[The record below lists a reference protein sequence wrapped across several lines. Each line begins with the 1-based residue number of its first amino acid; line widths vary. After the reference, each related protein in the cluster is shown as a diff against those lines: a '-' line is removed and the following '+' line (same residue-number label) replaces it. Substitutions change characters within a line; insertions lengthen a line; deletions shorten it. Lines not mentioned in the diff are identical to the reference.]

1 MNKRE
6 GVSYQEL
13 LKDPDVKNWNEN
25 IKAGSI
31 ITGEVYLRT
40 LGLYCKLNNTDPRK
54 ILEDAREGKLKKDF
68 MAFVRKLENE
78 GKAGSYIVR
87 FKKVISS
94 WVKFNDISLDLRSIK
109 IKEASRNPTVEDERV
124 PTQEE
129 LSKIITVSSL
139 RGRVSIALMAF
150 SGLRPETIGNFNG
163 TDGLKLSDL
172 PELRINEGKIEFVK
186 IPTIVRVRSTLSK
199 KRHEYM
205 TFLPEEGCNYIKEY
219 LESRMKE
226 GEKLTYDSPVIRL
239 EGPIPGTHERPRTQL
254 VTREIRKSM
263 RKLNFKWRPYVLRS
277 YFSMA
282 LDLSENKGIISH
294 NWREYWMGHTGDIS
308 ARYSTNKKL
317 SPEMIEEMRETYKKC
332 SAYLETGRKALTE
345 EEKEQLNK
353 DVKKWYLSALGF
365 TDEEIVKDNL
375 LELEPEELQ
384 QKVREKLKLTM
395 NNGHPQ
401 KIIPIKELRKYIEE
415 GWEYIR
421 DLGDKEAIVRLPN
434 NQ

>member
-1 MNKRE
+1 M
-6 GVSYQEL
+6 
-13 LKDPDVKNWNEN
+13 
-25 IKAGSI
+25 
-31 ITGEVYLRT
+31 RT
-40 LGLYCKLNNTDPRK
+40 LGLYCKLNNTNPRK

-68 MAFVRKLENE
+68 MAYVRKLENE

-94 WVKFNDISLDLRSIK
+94 WVKFNDISLDLRSVR

-150 SGLRPETIGNFNG
+150 SGLRPETIGNFKG

-186 IPTIVRVRSTLSK
+186 VPTIIRVRSTLSK

-226 GEKLTYDSPVIRL
+226 GEKLTYDSPLITL

-254 VTREIRKSM
+254 VTRDIRKAM
-263 RKLNFKWRPYVLRS
+263 RKLNFNWRPYVLRS

-282 LDLSENKGIISH
+282 LDIAENKGIVSH

-332 SAYLETGRKALTE
+332 SPYLETGRKALTE
-345 EEKEQLNK
+345 EEKEQLNRE
-353 DVKKWYLSALGF
+353 VKKWHLSALGF
-365 TDEEIVKDNL
+365 TDEEIAKDNL
-375 LELEPEELQ
+375 LELEPGELQ
-384 QKVREKLKLTM
+384 QKVREKLKLNM

-401 KIIPIKELRKYIEE
+401 KIIPINELRKYIEK
-415 GWEYIR
+415 GWEYIK
-421 DLGDKEAIVRLPN
+421 DLGDKEAIVRLPGN
-434 NQ
+434 

>member
-1 MNKRE
+1 MNKKE
-6 GVSYQEL
+6 GTSYQEL
-13 LKDPDVKNWNEN
+13 LKDPEVKNWNEN

-54 ILEDAREGKLKKDF
+54 ILEDAKEGKLKKDF
-68 MAFVRKLENE
+68 MVFVRKLENE

-94 WVKFNDISLDLRSIK
+94 WVKFNDISLDLRSVR
-109 IKEASRNPTVEDERV
+109 IKETSRNPTVEDERV

-150 SGLRPETIGNFNG
+150 SGLRPETIGNFKG

-186 IPTIVRVRSTLSK
+186 VPTIIRVRSTLSK

-205 TFLPEEGCNYIKEY
+205 TFLPEEGCNYVKEY

-226 GEKLTYDSPVIRL
+226 GEKLTYDSPLITL

-254 VTREIRKSM
+254 VTREIRKSI

-317 SPEMIEEMRETYKKC
+317 SPEMIEEMREIYKKC

-384 QKVREKLKLTM
+384 QKVREKLKLNM

-401 KIIPIKELRKYIEE
+401 KIIPINELRKYIEE

-421 DLGDKEAIVRLPN
+421 DLGDKEAIVRLPGN
-434 NQ
+434 

>member
-1 MNKRE
+1 MNKKE
-6 GVSYQEL
+6 GESYQEL
-13 LKDPDVKNWNEN
+13 LKDPELKNWNEN

-31 ITGEVYLRT
+31 ITGDVYLRT

-54 ILEDAREGKLKKDF
+54 ILEDAKEGKLKKDF
-68 MAFVRKLENE
+68 MVFVRKLENE

-94 WVKFNDISLDLRSIK
+94 WVKFNDISLDLRSVR

-150 SGLRPETIGNFNG
+150 SGLRPETIGNFKG

-186 IPTIVRVRSTLSK
+186 VPTIVRVRSTLSK

-205 TFLPEEGCNYIKEY
+205 TFLPEEGCNYVKEY

-226 GEKLTYDSPVIRL
+226 GEKLTYDSPLITL

-254 VTREIRKSM
+254 VTRDIRKAM
-263 RKLNFKWRPYVLRS
+263 RKLNFEWRPYVLRS

-282 LDLSENKGIISH
+282 LDIAENKGIVSH

-332 SAYLETGRKALTE
+332 SPYLETGRKALTE
-345 EEKEQLNK
+345 EEKEQLNRE
-353 DVKKWYLSALGF
+353 VKKWYLSALGF

-384 QKVREKLKLTM
+384 QKVREKLKLNM

-401 KIIPIKELRKYIEE
+401 KIIPVKELRKYIEE

-421 DLGDKEAIVRLPN
+421 DLGDKEAIVRLPGN
-434 NQ
+434 

>member
-1 MNKRE
+1 
-6 GVSYQEL
+6 
-13 LKDPDVKNWNEN
+13 
-25 IKAGSI
+25 
-31 ITGEVYLRT
+31 
-40 LGLYCKLNNTDPRK
+40 LYCKLNNTDPRK
-54 ILEDAREGKLKKDF
+54 ILEDAKEGKLKKDF
-68 MAFVRKLENE
+68 MVFVRKLENE

-87 FKKVISS
+87 FKKIISS
-94 WVKFNDISLDLRSIK
+94 WVKFNDISLDLRSVR

-129 LSKIITVSSL
+129 LSKIITISGL
-139 RGRVSIALMAF
+139 RGRVSIGLMAF
-150 SGLRPETIGNFNG
+150 SGLRPETIGNFKG

-186 IPTIVRVRSTLSK
+186 VPTIVRVRSTLSK

-205 TFLPEEGCNYIKEY
+205 TFLPEEGCNYVKEY

-226 GEKLTYDSPVIRL
+226 GEKLTYDSPLITL

-254 VTREIRKSM
+254 VTREIRKSI

-317 SPEMIEEMRETYKKC
+317 STEMTEEMRETYKKC

-384 QKVREKLKLTM
+384 QKVREKLKLNM

-401 KIIPIKELRKYIEE
+401 KIIPINELRKYIEG

>member
-1 MNKRE
+1 MNKKE
-6 GVSYQEL
+6 GVSYQKL
-13 LKDPDVKNWNEN
+13 LKDPEVKNWNEN

-54 ILEDAREGKLKKDF
+54 ILEDAKEGKLKKDF
-68 MAFVRKLENE
+68 MVFVRKLENE

-94 WVKFNDISLDLRSIK
+94 WVKFDDISLDLRSVR

-129 LSKIITVSSL
+129 LSKIITVSGL

-150 SGLRPETIGNFNG
+150 SGLRPETIGNFKG

-186 IPTIVRVRSTLSK
+186 IPTIIRVRSTLSK

-226 GEKLTYDSPVIRL
+226 GEKLTYDSPLITL
-239 EGPIPGTHERPRTQL
+239 EGPIPGTHERIRTQL
-254 VTREIRKSM
+254 VTRDIRKAM

-332 SAYLETGRKALTE
+332 SIYLETGRKALTE

-365 TDEEIVKDNL
+365 TDEEISNKNL

-384 QKVREKLKLTM
+384 QKVREKLKLNM

-401 KIIPIKELRKYIEE
+401 KIIPTKELRKYIEE

-421 DLGDKEAIVRLPN
+421 DLGDKEAIVRLPGN
-434 NQ
+434 

>member
-1 MNKRE
+1 
-6 GVSYQEL
+6 
-13 LKDPDVKNWNEN
+13 
-25 IKAGSI
+25 
-31 ITGEVYLRT
+31 LRT
-40 LGLYCKLNNTDPRK
+40 LGLYCKLNNTNPRK

-94 WVKFNDISLDLRSIK
+94 WVKFNDLSLDLRSVK

-124 PTQEE
+124 PTHEE

-150 SGLRPETIGNFNG
+150 SGLRPETIGNFKG

-186 IPTIVRVRSTLSK
+186 IPTIIRVRSTLSK

-226 GEKLTYDSPVIRL
+226 GEKLTYDSPLITL

-254 VTREIRKSM
+254 VTRDIRKAM
-263 RKLNFKWRPYVLRS
+263 RKLNFNWRPYVLRS

-282 LDLSENKGIISH
+282 LDIAENKGIVSH

-332 SAYLETGRKALTE
+332 SPYLETGRKALTE
-345 EEKEQLNK
+345 EEKEQLNRE
-353 DVKKWYLSALGF
+353 VKKWYLSALGF
-365 TDEEIVKDNL
+365 TDEEIAKDNL
-375 LELEPEELQ
+375 LELEPRELQ
-384 QKVREKLKLTM
+384 QKVREKLKLNM

-401 KIIPIKELRKYIEE
+401 KIIPINELRKYIEK
-415 GWEYIR
+415 GWEYIK
-421 DLGDKEAIVRLPN
+421 DLGDKEAIVRLPGN
-434 NQ
+434 

>member
-1 MNKRE
+1 MNKKERL
-6 GVSYQEL
+6 SYKEL
-13 LKDPDVKNWNEN
+13 LKDPELKNWNEN

-54 ILEDAREGKLKKDF
+54 ILEDAKEGKLKKDF
-68 MAFVRKLENE
+68 MVFVRKLENE

-94 WVKFNDISLDLRSIK
+94 WVKFNDISLDLRSVR

-150 SGLRPETIGNFNG
+150 SGLRPETIGNFKG

-172 PELRINEGKIEFVK
+172 PELRINEGKIEFLK

-205 TFLPEEGCNYIKEY
+205 TFLPEEGCNYVKEY
-219 LESRMKE
+219 LESRTKE
-226 GEKLTYDSPVIRL
+226 GEKLTYDSPLIAL
-239 EGPIPGTHERPRTQL
+239 GGPVPGTHERPRTQL
-254 VTREIRKSM
+254 VTRDIRKAM
-263 RKLNFKWRPYVLRS
+263 RKLNFNWRPYVLRS

-282 LDLSENKGIISH
+282 LDIAENKGIISH

-353 DVKKWYLSALGF
+353 DIKKWYLSALGF
-365 TDEEIVKDNL
+365 TDDEIVKDNL

-384 QKVREKLKLTM
+384 QKVREKLKLNM

-401 KIIPIKELRKYIEE
+401 KIILINELRKYIEE

-421 DLGDKEAIVRLPN
+421 DLGDKEAIVRLSRD
-434 NQ
+434 

>member
-1 MNKRE
+1 MNKKKRI
-6 GVSYQEL
+6 SYQEL
-13 LKDPDVKNWNEN
+13 LKDPEVKNWNEN

-40 LGLYCKLNNTDPRK
+40 LGLYCKLNSTDPRK
-54 ILEDAREGKLKKDF
+54 ILEDAKEGKLKKDF
-68 MAFVRKLENE
+68 MVFVRKLENE

-94 WVKFNDISLDLRSIK
+94 WVKFNDISLDLRSVR
-109 IKEASRNPTVEDERV
+109 IKEASRNLTVEDERV

-129 LSKIITVSSL
+129 LSKIITISGL

-150 SGLRPETIGNFNG
+150 SGLRPETIGNFKG

-186 IPTIVRVRSTLSK
+186 VPTMVRVRSTLSK

-205 TFLPEEGCNYIKEY
+205 TFLPEEGCNYVKEY

-226 GEKLTYDSPVIRL
+226 GEKLTYDSPLVAL
-239 EGPIPGTHERPRTQL
+239 EGPVPGTHERPRTQL
-254 VTREIRKSM
+254 VTREIRKSI

-317 SPEMIEEMRETYKKC
+317 STEMTEEMRETYKKC

-345 EEKEQLNK
+345 EEKEQLNRE
-353 DVKKWYLSALGF
+353 VKKWYLSALGF

-384 QKVREKLKLTM
+384 QKVREKLKLNM

-401 KIIPIKELRKYIEE
+401 KIIPINELRKYIEE

-421 DLGDKEAIVRLPN
+421 DLGDKEAIVRLPGN
-434 NQ
+434 

>member
-1 MNKRE
+1 MNKKE
-6 GVSYQEL
+6 GISYQEL

-54 ILEDAREGKLKKDF
+54 ILGDAKEGKLKKDF

-226 GEKLTYDSPVIRL
+226 GEKLTYDSPLIRL

-353 DVKKWYLSALGF
+353 DVKKWYLGALGF

-401 KIIPIKELRKYIEE
+401 KIIPINELRKYIEE

>member
-1 MNKRE
+1 MNKKE
-6 GVSYQEL
+6 GESYQEL
-13 LKDPDVKNWNEN
+13 LKDPEVKNWNEN

-40 LGLYCKLNNTDPRK
+40 LGLYCKLNNTEPRQ

-68 MAFVRKLENE
+68 MIFVRKLENE

-94 WVKFNDISLDLRSIK
+94 WVKFNDISLDLRSVK

-150 SGLRPETIGNFNG
+150 SGLRPETIGNFKG

-186 IPTIVRVRSTLSK
+186 VPTIVRVRSTLSK
-199 KRHEYM
+199 KRHEYI
-205 TFLPEEGCNYIKEY
+205 TFLTEEGCNYIKEY

-226 GEKLTYDSPVIRL
+226 GEKLTYDSPLITL

-254 VTREIRKSM
+254 VTREIRKAM

-282 LDLSENKGIISH
+282 LDIAENKGIISH

-317 SPEMIEEMRETYKKC
+317 SPEIIEEMRETYKKC
-332 SAYLETGRKALTE
+332 SSYLETGRKALTE

-384 QKVREKLKLTM
+384 QKVREKLKLNI

-401 KIIPIKELRKYIEE
+401 KIIPINELRKYIEE

-421 DLGDKEAIVRLPN
+421 DLGDKEAIVRLPGN
-434 NQ
+434 

>member
-6 GVSYQEL
+6 GISYQEL
-13 LKDPDVKNWNEN
+13 LKDPEVKNWNEN

-40 LGLYCKLNNTDPRK
+40 LGLYCKLNNTNPRK

-94 WVKFNDISLDLRSIK
+94 WVKFNDLSLDLRSVK

-150 SGLRPETIGNFNG
+150 SGLRPETIGNFKG

-186 IPTIVRVRSTLSK
+186 IPTIIRVRSTLSK

-226 GEKLTYDSPVIRL
+226 GEKLTYDSPLITL

-254 VTREIRKSM
+254 VTRDIRKAM
-263 RKLNFKWRPYVLRS
+263 RKLNFNWRPYVLRS

-282 LDLSENKGIISH
+282 LDIAENKGIVSH

-332 SAYLETGRKALTE
+332 SPYLETGRKALTE
-345 EEKEQLNK
+345 EEKEQLNRE
-353 DVKKWYLSALGF
+353 VKKWYLSALGF
-365 TDEEIVKDNL
+365 TDEEIAKDNL
-375 LELEPEELQ
+375 LELEPGELQ
-384 QKVREKLKLTM
+384 QKVREKLKLNM

-401 KIIPIKELRKYIEE
+401 KIIPINELRKYIEK
-415 GWEYIR
+415 GWEYIK
-421 DLGDKEAIVRLPN
+421 DLGDKEAIVRLPGN
-434 NQ
+434 

>member
-6 GVSYQEL
+6 GISYQEL
-13 LKDPDVKNWNEN
+13 LKDPEVKNWNEN

-40 LGLYCKLNNTDPRK
+40 LGLYCKLNNTNPRK

-94 WVKFNDISLDLRSIK
+94 WVKFNDLSLDLRSVK

-150 SGLRPETIGNFNG
+150 SGLRPETIGNFKG

-186 IPTIVRVRSTLSK
+186 IPTIIRVRSTLSK

-205 TFLPEEGCNYIKEY
+205 TFLPEEGCNYVKEY
-219 LESRMKE
+219 LESRMKK
-226 GEKLTYDSPVIRL
+226 GEKLTYDSPLITL

-254 VTREIRKSM
+254 VTRDIRKAM
-263 RKLNFKWRPYVLRS
+263 RKLNFNWRPYVLRS

-282 LDLSENKGIISH
+282 LDIAENKGIVSH

-332 SAYLETGRKALTE
+332 SPYLETGRKALTE
-345 EEKEQLNK
+345 EEKEQLNRE
-353 DVKKWYLSALGF
+353 VKKWYLSALGF
-365 TDEEIVKDNL
+365 TDEEIAKDNL
-375 LELEPEELQ
+375 LELEPGELQ
-384 QKVREKLKLTM
+384 QKVREKLKLNM

-401 KIIPIKELRKYIEE
+401 KIIPINELRKYIEK
-415 GWEYIR
+415 GWEYIK
-421 DLGDKEAIVRLPN
+421 DLGDKEAIVRLPGN
-434 NQ
+434 

>member
-1 MNKRE
+1 MNKKERI
-6 GVSYQEL
+6 SYQEL
-13 LKDPDVKNWNEN
+13 LKDPELKNWNEN

-54 ILEDAREGKLKKDF
+54 ILEDAKEGKLKKDF
-68 MAFVRKLENE
+68 MVFVRKLENE

-94 WVKFNDISLDLRSIK
+94 WVKFNDISLDLRSVR
-109 IKEASRNPTVEDERV
+109 IKEASRNLTVEDERV

-129 LSKIITVSSL
+129 LSKIITISGL

-150 SGLRPETIGNFNG
+150 SGLRPETIGNFKG

-205 TFLPEEGCNYIKEY
+205 TFLPEEGCNYVKEY

-226 GEKLTYDSPVIRL
+226 GEKLTYDSPLITL

-254 VTREIRKSM
+254 VTRDIRKAM
-263 RKLNFKWRPYVLRS
+263 RKLNFEWRPYVLRS

-282 LDLSENKGIISH
+282 LDIAENKGIVSH

-332 SAYLETGRKALTE
+332 SPYLETGRKALTE
-345 EEKEQLNK
+345 EEKEQLNRE
-353 DVKKWYLSALGF
+353 VKKWYLSALGF

-384 QKVREKLKLTM
+384 QKVREKLKLNM

-401 KIIPIKELRKYIEE
+401 KIIPVKELRKYIEE

-421 DLGDKEAIVRLPN
+421 DLGDKEAIVRLPGN
-434 NQ
+434 

>member
-54 ILEDAREGKLKKDF
+54 ILGDAKEGKLKKDF

-186 IPTIVRVRSTLSK
+186 VPTIVRVRSTLSK

-353 DVKKWYLSALGF
+353 DVKKWYLGALGF

-401 KIIPIKELRKYIEE
+401 KIIPINELRKYIEE

>member
-1 MNKRE
+1 MNKKKRI
-6 GVSYQEL
+6 SYQEL
-13 LKDPDVKNWNEN
+13 LKDPEVKNWNEN

-40 LGLYCKLNNTDPRK
+40 LGLYCKLNSTDPRK
-54 ILEDAREGKLKKDF
+54 ILEDAKEGKLKKDF
-68 MAFVRKLENE
+68 MVFVRKLENE

-94 WVKFNDISLDLRSIK
+94 WVKFNDISLDLRSVR
-109 IKEASRNPTVEDERV
+109 IKEASRNLTVEDERV

-129 LSKIITVSSL
+129 LSKIITISGL

-150 SGLRPETIGNFNG
+150 SGLRPETIGNFKG

-186 IPTIVRVRSTLSK
+186 VPTIVRVRSTLSK

-205 TFLPEEGCNYIKEY
+205 TFLPEEGCNYVKEY

-226 GEKLTYDSPVIRL
+226 GEKLTYDSPLITL

-254 VTREIRKSM
+254 VTRDIRKAM
-263 RKLNFKWRPYVLRS
+263 RKLNFEWRPYVLRS

-282 LDLSENKGIISH
+282 LDIAENKGIVSH

-332 SAYLETGRKALTE
+332 SPYLETGRKALTE
-345 EEKEQLNK
+345 EEKEQLNRE
-353 DVKKWYLSALGF
+353 VKKWYLSALGF

-384 QKVREKLKLTM
+384 QKVREKLKLNM

-401 KIIPIKELRKYIEE
+401 KIIPVKELRKYIEE

-421 DLGDKEAIVRLPN
+421 DLGDKEAIVRLPGN
-434 NQ
+434 

>member
-1 MNKRE
+1 
-6 GVSYQEL
+6 
-13 LKDPDVKNWNEN
+13 
-25 IKAGSI
+25 
-31 ITGEVYLRT
+31 LRT
-40 LGLYCKLNNTDPRK
+40 LGLYCKLNNTNPRK

-94 WVKFNDISLDLRSIK
+94 WVKFNDLSLDLRSVK

-150 SGLRPETIGNFNG
+150 SGLRPETIGNFKG

-186 IPTIVRVRSTLSK
+186 IPTIIRVRSTLSK

-226 GEKLTYDSPVIRL
+226 GEKLTYDSPLITL

-254 VTREIRKSM
+254 VTRDIRKAM
-263 RKLNFKWRPYVLRS
+263 RKLNFNWRPYVLRS

-282 LDLSENKGIISH
+282 LDIAENKGIVSH

-332 SAYLETGRKALTE
+332 SPYLETGRKALTE
-345 EEKEQLNK
+345 EEKEQLNRE
-353 DVKKWYLSALGF
+353 VKKWYLSALGF
-365 TDEEIVKDNL
+365 TDEEIAKDNL
-375 LELEPEELQ
+375 LELEPGELQ
-384 QKVREKLKLTM
+384 QKVREKLKLNM

-401 KIIPIKELRKYIEE
+401 KIIPINELRKYIEK
-415 GWEYIR
+415 GWEYIK
-421 DLGDKEAIVRLPN
+421 DLGDKEAIVRLPGN
-434 NQ
+434 

>member
-6 GVSYQEL
+6 GISYQEL

-94 WVKFNDISLDLRSIK
+94 WVKFNDLSLDLRSVR

-150 SGLRPETIGNFNG
+150 SGMRPETIGNFKG

-186 IPTIVRVRSTLSK
+186 VPTIVRVRSTLSK

-226 GEKLTYDSPVIRL
+226 GEKLTYDSPLITL

-254 VTREIRKSM
+254 VTRGIRKAM
-263 RKLNFKWRPYVLRS
+263 RKLNFNWRPYVLRS

-282 LDLSENKGIISH
+282 LDIAENKGIVSH

-332 SAYLETGRKALTE
+332 SPYLETGRKALTE
-345 EEKEQLNK
+345 EEKEQLNRE
-353 DVKKWYLSALGF
+353 VKKWYLSALGF
-365 TDEEIVKDNL
+365 TDEEIAKDNL
-375 LELEPEELQ
+375 LELEPRELQ
-384 QKVREKLKLTM
+384 QKVREKLKLNM

-401 KIIPIKELRKYIEE
+401 KIIPINELRKYIEK
-415 GWEYIR
+415 GWEYIK
-421 DLGDKEAIVRLPN
+421 DLGDKEAIVRLPGN
-434 NQ
+434 